1 MNRKQKDICLCTGQA
16 VPLSQGDIDKAI
28 EHANQ
33 MADAAGLAITPHFR
47 SLGQVENKL
56 ATDSSGLE
64 NLFDPVTL
72 ADRAGEQAIRDV
84 LASTR
89 PDDSVLGEESG
100 FRQGSSGLC
109 WVLDPI
115 DGTRGFVCGL
125 SSWGTLIALHD
136 GSSAVMGLMDQPI
149 LRERFIGSPAG
160 AFLIDDKG
168 TQKLSVSAKTDLRKA
183 FLCTT
188 SPDLFAG
195 ENSKVLENLTG
206 AVAFT
211 RYGTDCYGY
220 AMLAAGMVDAVVEL
234 GLQSYDIQALIPI
247 VTAAGGVVSDWQ
259 GDPIEDGGN
268 VVASASP
275 ELHEQILRCLAEA
288 RAQSLGS

>member
-1 MNRKQKDICLCTGQA
+1 MNHKQKEVCLCTGKT
-16 VPLSQGDIDKAI
+16 VSLSQGDIDEAI
-28 EHANQ
+28 SHANQ

-56 ATDSSGLE
+56 AAGSSDIE

-72 ADRAGEQAIRDV
+72 ADRAGEQAMRDV
-84 LASTR
+84 LASMR

-100 FRQGSSGLC
+100 FSQGSSGLC

-136 GSSAVMGLMDQPI
+136 GSSAVMGMMDQPI

-160 AFLIDDKG
+160 TVLINDKG
-168 TQKLSVSAKTDLRKA
+168 THQLSVSAKTDLRKA

-195 ENSKVLENLTG
+195 EHSKVLDNLTG
-206 AVAFT
+206 AVAIT

-220 AMLAAGMVDAVVEL
+220 AMLAAGMVDAVVEP

-247 VTAAGGVVSDWQ
+247 VTSAGGVVSDWQ
-259 GDPIEDGGN
+259 GDPIEEGGN

-275 ELHEQILRCLAEA
+275 ELHEQILRCIA
-288 RAQSLGS
+288 RAHA